1 MTGYWTCRRCLFQ
14 KKASVSEDRTRRPQ
28 KTRSSSFYGF
38 FLPFASF
45 SLECSERHHRS
56 IHRSAKFPIR
66 VCPQILANEV
76 FFKFILARCIKR
88 LRSGNTGSREAAG
101 RADKKECRLSLQLC
115 SWRVLIFHGESSRY
129 ALVCATVSGH
139 VNTLVRGSLL
149 LFSQCFLSF
158 SGVSFGFGWGWFVRS
173 FF

>member
-1 MTGYWTCRRCLFQ
+1 MSLPEESECQRRQ
-14 KKASVSEDRTRRPQ
+14 NKKTAEDAFIVFLL
-28 KTRSSSFYGF
+28 S

-66 VCPQILANEV
+66 VCPQILANEL
-76 FFKFILARCIKR
+76 FFKFIIARCIKR

-129 ALVCATVSGH
+129 APCVCH
-139 VNTLVRGSLL
+139 SLWP
-149 LFSQCFLSF
+149 C
-158 SGVSFGFGWGWFVRS
+158 
-173 FF
+173 

>member
-1 MTGYWTCRRCLFQ
+1 MTAGGVSSRR
-14 KKASVSEDRTRRPQ
+14 KRVSEKTEQEDRRRRVRPLS
-28 KTRSSSFYGF
+28 TV
-38 FLPFASF
+38 FLPFASL
-45 SLECSERHHRS
+45 SLESSERH
-56 IHRSAKFPIR
+56 HRSAKFPIR

-76 FFKFILARCIKR
+76 FFFKFIIARCIKR

-129 ALVCATVSGH
+129 APVCATVSGH

-173 FF
+173 FFIYVLLWQ

>member
-1 MTGYWTCRRCLFQ
+1 MAIFTFFSSVLAIENLQNRFPNFLIFSFWFLVFLFGERSPIKKTAIHLVTGYRTCRRCLFQ

-28 KTRSSSFYGF
+28 KTRSSSFYCF

-76 FFKFILARCIKR
+76 FFKFIHRQVHQETEEWEHGEQ
-88 LRSGNTGSREAAG
+88 RSGRPG
-101 RADKKECRLSLQLC
+101 RQK
-115 SWRVLIFHGESSRY
+115 RV
-129 ALVCATVSGH
+129 
-139 VNTLVRGSLL
+139 
-149 LFSQCFLSF
+149 
-158 SGVSFGFGWGWFVRS
+158 
-173 FF
+173 